1 MRVTF
6 KKGRAEGRI
15 FAPTSKSMAHRY
27 LICAGLSEG
36 KSIIHGVSE
45 CEDVLATIDCLRAFG
60 IECVRDGDTVTVNGG
75 VGLVKQA
82 PRDKLCCRESGSTL
96 RFLLPVA
103 LLSGYDATLCGASG
117 LMQRPMTVYEQICV
131 ERGLKYERADGC
143 ITVKGPITAGEYK
156 VVGNIS
162 SQFIS
167 GLIFAL
173 TLADG
178 DSIISITPPIESRSY
193 INLTVSALSEFGV
206 DVKWSDDKT
215 LFIKGNQKYVA
226 HETTVEG
233 DYSNAA
239 FLDALNLLGGEVEVL
254 GLREDSIQGD
264 KVYKSLY
271 RMLCKGTPTVHIG
284 DCPDLGPVLFALAAV
299 KNGAVFSGTRRLK
312 IKESDRSGAM
322 AEELKKFGTSVYVY
336 DDSVVVYPA
345 DFHAP
350 NEPLCGHNDHRIVMA
365 LSVLLTL
372 TGGCIDG
379 AEAVKKSFPDFF
391 EALSALGTELE
402 TEVSV

>member
-1 MRVTF
+1 MRVTIE
-6 KKGRAEGRI
+6 KGIAEGSV
-15 FAPTSKSMAHRY
+15 FAPTSKSMAHRL

-36 KSIIHGVSE
+36 RSVIHGVSE

-60 IECVRDGDTVTVNGG
+60 TECVRDGDTVTVIGG
-75 VGLVKQA
+75 KDLVKQA

-103 LLSGYDATLCGASG
+103 LLSGGDATLCGAQG
-117 LMQRPMTVYEQICV
+117 LMQRPMSVYEEICA
-131 ERGLKYERADGC
+131 EKGLKYEKNDGN
-143 ITVKGPITAGEYK
+143 ITVRGPITAGEYK

-178 DSIISITPPIESRSY
+178 DSVISITQPIESRSY
-193 INLTVSALSEFGV
+193 INLTISALKEFGV
-206 DVKWSDDKT
+206 EVIWHDDRT
-215 LFIKGNQKYVA
+215 LHIKGNQKYLA
-226 HETTVEG
+226 HEATVEG

-239 FLDALNLLGGEVEVL
+239 FLDALNVLGGSVDVL
-254 GLREDSIQGD
+254 GLKEDSIQGD
-264 KVYKSLY
+264 KVYRSLY
-271 RMLCKGTPTVHIG
+271 RMLCKGTPTIHIG

-299 KNGAVFSGTRRLK
+299 RNGAVFSGTRRLK

-322 AEELKKFGTSVYVY
+322 AEELKKFGTSVTVY

-350 NEPLCGHNDHRIVMA
+350 ASPLCGHNDHRIVMA
-365 LSVLLTL
+365 LSILLTS
-372 TGGCIDG
+372 TGGCIEG

-391 EALSALGTELE
+391 KALASLGIGLTTED
-402 TEVSV
+402 

>member
-1 MRVTF
+1 MRVTIE
-6 KKGRAEGRI
+6 KGRAGGSV
-15 FAPTSKSMAHRY
+15 FAPTSKSMAHRL

-36 KSIIHGVSE
+36 RSVIHGVSE

-60 IECVRDGDTVTVNGG
+60 IECKRDGDTVTVIGG
-75 VGLVKQA
+75 KDLVKQA

-103 LLSGYDATLCGASG
+103 LLSGGDATLCGAQG
-117 LMQRPMTVYEQICV
+117 LMQRPMSVYEEICA
-131 ERGLKYERADGC
+131 ERGLKYEKNDGN
-143 ITVKGPITAGEYK
+143 ITVRGPITAGEYK

-178 DSIISITPPIESRSY
+178 DSVISITQPIESRSY
-193 INLTVSALSEFGV
+193 INLTISALKEFGV
-206 DVKWSDDKT
+206 EVIWRDDRT
-215 LFIKGNQKYVA
+215 LHIKGNQKYLA
-226 HETTVEG
+226 HEATVEG

-239 FLDALNLLGGEVEVL
+239 FLDALNVLGGSVDVL
-254 GLREDSIQGD
+254 GLKEDSIQGD
-264 KVYKSLY
+264 KVYRSLY
-271 RMLCKGTPTVHIG
+271 RMLCKGTPTIHIG

-299 KNGAVFSGTRRLK
+299 RNGAVFSGTKRIK

-322 AEELKKFGTSVYVY
+322 AEELKKFGASVTVY

-350 NEPLCGHNDHRIVMA
+350 ASPLYGHNDHRIVMA
-365 LSVLLTL
+365 LSILLTS
-372 TGGCIDG
+372 TGGCIEG

-391 EALSALGTELE
+391 EALASLGIKLTTED
-402 TEVSV
+402 

>member
-1 MRVTF
+1 MRVTIE
-6 KKGRAEGRI
+6 KGRADGSV
-15 FAPTSKSMAHRY
+15 FAPASKSMAHRL

-36 KSIIHGVSE
+36 ESVIHGVSE
-45 CEDVLATIDCLRAFG
+45 CEDVLATIDCLRSFG
-60 IECVRDGDTVTVNGG
+60 VECIRDGETVTVIGG
-75 VGLVKQA
+75 KDFVKRA
-82 PRDKLCCRESGSTL
+82 PLSALCCRESGSTL

-103 LLSGYDATLCGASG
+103 LLSGGDTTLCGAPG
-117 LMQRPMTVYEQICV
+117 LMQRPMSVYEDICA
-131 ERGLKYERADGC
+131 ERGLKYEKNDGC
-143 ITVKGPITAGEYK
+143 ITVRGPLTAGTYN

-173 TLADG
+173 TLANG
-178 DSIISITPPIESRSY
+178 DSVISITQPIESRSY
-193 INLTVSALSEFGV
+193 INLTISALKEFGV
-206 DVKWSDDKT
+206 EVTWSDERT
-215 LFIKGNQKYVA
+215 LVIKGNQKYCA

-239 FLDALNLLGGEVEVL
+239 FLDALNLLDGNVDVL
-254 GLREDSIQGD
+254 GLKEDSIQGD

-271 RMLCKGTPTVHIG
+271 RMLTKGTPTIHIG
-284 DCPDLGPVLFALAAV
+284 DCPDLGPVLFALAAIQ
-299 KNGAVFSGTRRLK
+299 NGAVFSGTRRLK
-312 IKESDRSGAM
+312 IKESDRSAAM
-322 AEELKKFGTSVYVY
+322 AEELKKFGTSVMVH

-350 NEPLCGHNDHRIVMA
+350 TEPLVGHNDHRIVMA
-365 LSVLLTL
+365 LSILLTV

-391 EALSALGTELE
+391 LRMSELGIKVTTEE
-402 TEVSV
+402 TV

>member
-1 MRVTF
+1 MRVTI
-6 KKGRAEGRI
+6 KKGRAEGSA
-15 FAPTSKSMAHRY
+15 FAPTSKSMAHRL

-36 KSIIHGVSE
+36 KSVIHGVSE

-60 IECVRDGDTVTVNGG
+60 IECIRDGDTVTVIGG
-75 VGLVKQA
+75 KDLVKRT
-82 PRDKLCCRESGSTL
+82 PTSGLCCRESGSTL

-103 LLSGYDATLCGASG
+103 LLSGGDATLCGAPG
-117 LMQRPMTVYEQICV
+117 LMQRPMSVYEEICA
-131 ERGLKYERADGC
+131 ERGFKYEKKDGC
-143 ITVKGPITAGEYK
+143 ITVRGPITAGEYK

-178 DSIISITPPIESRSY
+178 DSVISITQPIESRSY
-193 INLTVSALSEFGV
+193 INLTISALKEFGV
-206 DVKWSDDKT
+206 EVVWNDDRT
-215 LFIKGNQKYVA
+215 LFIKGNQRYLA

-239 FLDALNLLGGEVEVL
+239 FLDALNLLGGNVNVL
-254 GLREDSIQGD
+254 GLKEESIQGD

-271 RMLCKGTPTVHIG
+271 RMLVKGTPTIHIG
-284 DCPDLGPVLFALAAV
+284 DCPDLGPVLFAVAAI

-322 AEELKKFGTSVYVY
+322 ADELKKFGSSVTVY

-350 NEPLCGHNDHRIVMA
+350 TEPLCGHNDHRIVMA
-365 LSVLLTL
+365 LSILLTV
-372 TGGCIDG
+372 TGGAIEG

-391 EALSALGTELE
+391 DKLSELGIDVTLE
-402 TEVSV
+402 ETL

>member
-1 MRVTF
+1 MRVTIE
-6 KKGRAEGRI
+6 KGRAEGSV
-15 FAPTSKSMAHRY
+15 FAPTSKSMAHRL

-36 KSIIHGVSE
+36 RSVIHGVSE

-60 IECVRDGDTVTVNGG
+60 IECVRDGDTVTVIGG
-75 VGLVKQA
+75 KDLVKQA

-103 LLSGYDATLCGASG
+103 LLSGGDATLCGAQG
-117 LMQRPMTVYEQICV
+117 LMQRPMSVYEEICA
-131 ERGLKYERADGC
+131 ERGLKYEKNDGN
-143 ITVKGPITAGEYK
+143 ITVRGPITAGEYK

-178 DSIISITPPIESRSY
+178 DSVISITQPIESRSY
-193 INLTVSALSEFGV
+193 INLTISALKEFGIEV
-206 DVKWSDDKT
+206 IWRDDRT
-215 LFIKGNQKYVA
+215 LHIKGNQKYLA
-226 HETTVEG
+226 HEATVEG

-239 FLDALNLLGGEVEVL
+239 FLDALNVLGGSVDVL
-254 GLREDSIQGD
+254 GLKEDSIQGD
-264 KVYKSLY
+264 KVYRSLY
-271 RMLCKGTPTVHIG
+271 RMLCKGTPTIHIG

-299 KNGAVFSGTRRLK
+299 RNGAVFSGTRRLK

-322 AEELKKFGTSVYVY
+322 AEELKKFGTSVTVY

-350 NEPLCGHNDHRIVMA
+350 ASPLCGHNDHRIVMA
-365 LSVLLTL
+365 LSVLCTL
-372 TGGCIDG
+372 FGGEIEG
-379 AEAVKKSFPDFF
+379 ASAVSKSYPTFF
-391 EALSALGTELE
+391 DDLGKLGIKVRLYE
-402 TEVSV
+402 TE

>member
-1 MRVTF
+1 MRVTIE
-6 KKGRAEGRI
+6 KGRAEGSV
-15 FAPTSKSMAHRY
+15 FAPTSKSMAHRL

-60 IECVRDGDTVTVNGG
+60 VECVRDGDTVTVTGG
-75 VGLVKQA
+75 KDLVKKA
-82 PRDKLCCRESGSTL
+82 PISPLCCRESGSTL

-103 LLSGYDATLCGASG
+103 LLSGGDATLCGAPG
-117 LMQRPMTVYEQICV
+117 LMQRPMSVYEEICA
-131 ERGLKYERADGC
+131 ERGFKYERSDGC

-178 DSIISITPPIESRSY
+178 DSIISITQPIESRSY
-193 INLTVSALSEFGV
+193 INLTISALKEFGV
-206 DVKWSDDKT
+206 EVTWRDDRT
-215 LFIKGNQKYVA
+215 LYIRGNQKYIA
-226 HETTVEG
+226 HEATVEG

-239 FLDALNLLGGEVEVL
+239 FLDALNVLGGSVDVL
-254 GLREDSIQGD
+254 GLKEDSIQGD

-271 RMLCKGTPTVHIG
+271 AMLCKGTPTIHIG

-299 KNGAVFSGTRRLK
+299 RNGAVFSGTKRLK

-322 AEELKKFGTSVYVY
+322 AEELKKFGASVTVY

-350 NEPLCGHNDHRIVMA
+350 ASPLYGHNDHRIVMA
-365 LSVLLTL
+365 LSILLTS
-372 TGGCIDG
+372 TGGCIEG

-391 EALSALGTELE
+391 EALASLGIKLTTED
-402 TEVSV
+402 